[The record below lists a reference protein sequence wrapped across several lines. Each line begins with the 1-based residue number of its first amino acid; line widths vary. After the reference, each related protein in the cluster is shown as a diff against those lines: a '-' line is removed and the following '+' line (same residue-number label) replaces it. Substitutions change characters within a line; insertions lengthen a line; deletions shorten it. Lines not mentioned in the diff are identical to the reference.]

1 VPTRPESVGR
11 RRIATWGGFA
21 LGMLVAPLF
30 MLALAS
36 TVTALSTGLDRTG
49 EYGVALVGVHD
60 LAAAVDRYRAHYQH
74 VPDSKQGLAALVP
87 EFVDHIPDDP
97 WNHPY
102 VYESTGPQWADVLS
116 YGADGHAGGS
126 GDGADVSAR
135 FGRLGSRPP
144 AFLHPFSTVVLMG
157 LPLAAALA
165 ARRWRWCATAL
176 AGMSAFWALILLIT
190 VGMPTAMTMR
200 AALFPVLSLIAGVA
214 CLVGAIA
221 LLRKLVYAPL
231 FTLISVVVA
240 YLLLQYLVTA

>member
-1 VPTRPESVGR
+1 VPT
-11 RRIATWGGFA
+11 RIATWGGFA
-21 LGMLVAPLF
+21 LGLLVAPFF
-30 MLALAS
+30 MLAVAGA
-36 TVTALSTGLDRTG
+36 VTALSTGLDRTG
-49 EYGVALVGVHD
+49 EYGVALVGVRD

-74 VPDSKQGLAALVP
+74 VPDTRQGLAALVP

-116 YGADGHAGGS
+116 YGADGRAGGS

-135 FGRLGSRPP
+135 FGRLGARPP
-144 AFLHPFSTVVLMG
+144 GFLHPSATLMLMG

-165 ARRWRWCATAL
+165 AGTQRWCATAL
-176 AGMSAFWALILLIT
+176 AGMSVFWAVILLIT
-190 VGMPTAMTMR
+190 VGIPFSPTMR
-200 AALFPVLSLIAGVA
+200 ASLLPVLSFTAGVA

-221 LLRKLVYAPL
+221 LLRNLAYGALLSLVS
-231 FTLISVVVA
+231 IVVA